1 MRSLEI
7 LEFLGIVVI
16 GSEKLVNAR
25 DFERLELGENALVTY
40 IKDGTYSV
48 YRSSF
53 RYPKSGFIKV
63 KIMVKDGIKPSLYLF
78 QNQLV
83 FQPSLPPYNLG
94 VANSRKRA

>member
-1 MRSLEI
+1 M
-7 LEFLGIVVI
+7 LGIL
-16 GSEKLVNAR
+16 K
-25 DFERLELGENALVTY
+25 DLELGENALVTY

-63 KIMVKDGIKPSLYLF
+63 KIMVKDGINPSVYLF

-94 VANSRKRA
+94 VANSRERA